1 MSRRC
6 ELTGKGLS
14 FGRNVSHS
22 KRRTPRTYLPNL
34 KKVSLSSE
42 ALGRTVPL
50 KIAVATLRTVQ
61 HRGGLDAFLLSE
73 PEARLT
79 PEAQRLRR
87 SVLKAR
93 RG

>member
-6 ELTGKGLS
+6 ELTGKGVS

-34 KKVSLSSE
+34 KKVSLQSE

-79 PEAQRLRR
+79 PEALRLRR

-93 RG
+93 RV